1 MVASVAFAAYLFR
14 AGTAI
19 NFFSET
25 VLLGFKCGLAF
36 YLASTQLP
44 KLFGFARSHGD
55 FWENMGHFFGSLE
68 KSNPASLT
76 AGLLALAVL
85 LVGKTAFKHRPVAL
99 IVLIVS
105 IVLAGTLLLD
115 RRGVAVL
122 GDVPRGL
129 PLPSIPRVSRAD
141 VDALIPL
148 AMACFLLSAVETSAI
163 ERMFSS
169 KHGYRLDATQEFLA
183 IGAANLVAG
192 LGSGFPVSGGSS
204 QSLVNESAG
213 ARSPLS
219 GVIAALITL
228 FVALFLT
235 GLLHDLP
242 QPVLAAAI
250 VLVAITGLIDVHKLR
265 EIWRFSR
272 EEFVIAAAAFLGVL
286 GSGLLN
292 GVLIGVALSIG
303 LLIRRAARPRVVEVG
318 RVPGTTYFSELV
330 RHPENERVPGALV
343 VRPEGAILYFNA
355 DHVSDHLAA
364 LVAARDTPPQV
375 VILFMGSVPFV
386 DLAGAELLVSLH
398 RTFGRQGILL
408 RLAEVHG
415 EVRAALRRVGAGE
428 ALDVAANQ
436 TVADVLNAEKIPL
449 PTAANG

>member
-1 MVASVAFAAYLFR
+1 
-14 AGTAI
+14 
-19 NFFSET
+19 
-25 VLLGFKCGLAF
+25 
-36 YLASTQLP
+36 
-44 KLFGFARSHGD
+44 
-55 FWENMGHFFGSLE
+55 
-68 KSNPASLT
+68 
-76 AGLLALAVL
+76 
-85 LVGKTAFKHRPVAL
+85 
-99 IVLIVS
+99 
-105 IVLAGTLLLD
+105 
-115 RRGVAVL
+115 
-122 GDVPRGL
+122 
-129 PLPSIPRVSRAD
+129 
-141 VDALIPL
+141 
-148 AMACFLLSAVETSAI
+148 MACFLLSAVETSAI

-318 RVPGTTYFSELV
+318 RVPATYLSELV

-343 VRPEGAILYFNA
+343 DWPEGAILYFNA

-386 DLAGAELLVSLH
+386 DIGRCGTSRETSSYK
-398 RTFGRQGILL
+398 FGRQGILL

-415 EVRAALRRVGAGE
+415 EVACGAPARRGR
-428 ALDVAANQ
+428 
-436 TVADVLNAEKIPL
+436 
-449 PTAANG
+449 